1 MVHRL
6 GRVMEA
12 IGVVQYLY
20 AFVVLSAAYFVRGV
34 AGFGSGL
41 IAIPLLLVWFP
52 LLVAVPLVVAL
63 DYLASASQGIK
74 DRQAIRWRE
83 IWPLLPFAFLGMAA
97 AIYLLQTIDAQLL
110 LKALAVFIILY
121 ALYSLAGRNPESV
134 HSRWWA
140 IPAGGLGGLI
150 GTTFGTGGPFYVVY
164 LQMRKLDK
172 TQFRATFA
180 AIFLLDGAN
189 RLAGY
194 FFSGMLT
201 LQFLKM
207 LAMALP
213 VMMASIYLGGRVHTT
228 VSQETF
234 RRGIGILLI
243 CSGIALLIR

>member
-1 MVHRL
+1 
-6 GRVMEA
+6 MEA
-12 IGVVQYLY
+12 FGLTQYCY
-20 AFVVLSAAYFVRGV
+20 AFVVLAAAYFVRGV

-41 IAIPLLLVWFP
+41 IAIPLLLMWFP
-52 LLVAVPLVVAL
+52 LLLAVPLVVAL

-74 DRQAIRWRE
+74 DRQAIQWRE
-83 IWPLLPFAFLGMAA
+83 IWPLLPFALLGMLT
-97 AIYLLQTIDAQLL
+97 AIYLLHAIDAQLL

-121 ALYSLAGRNPESV
+121 ALYSLAGMNPESA
-134 HSRWWA
+134 HSRGWA
-140 IPAGGLGGLI
+140 LPAGVLGGLI

-164 LQMRKLDK
+164 LQMRRLDK

-194 FFSGMLT
+194 FFSGILT
-201 LQFLKM
+201 LQFLYL

-213 VMMASIYLGGRVHTT
+213 VMMVGIFLGGRMHTT
-228 VSQETF
+228 ISQDTF
-234 RRGIGILLI
+234 RRGIGVLLI

>member
-1 MVHRL
+1 
-6 GRVMEA
+6 METFGMA
-12 IGVVQYLY
+12 QYAY

-41 IAIPLLLVWFP
+41 IAIPLLLMWFP

-74 DRQAIRWRE
+74 DRQAIQWRE
-83 IWPLLPFAFLGMAA
+83 IWPLLPFALLGVMGAV
-97 AIYLLQTIDAQLL
+97 YLLQAVDPRLL
-110 LKALAVFIILY
+110 LKGLAIFIILY
-121 ALYSLAGRNPESV
+121 ALYSLVGKNPESV
-134 HSRWWA
+134 HGRWWA

-164 LQMRKLDK
+164 LQMRRLDK

-194 FFSGMLT
+194 FLSGMLT
-201 LQFLKM
+201 LQFLRM

-213 VMMASIYLGGRVHTT
+213 VMMVGIYLGGRVHTT
-228 VSQETF
+228 VGQETF
-234 RRGIGILLI
+234 RRGIGLLLI
-243 CSGIALLIR
+243 CSGVALLLR

>member
-1 MVHRL
+1 
-6 GRVMEA
+6 MEPFGIA
-12 IGVVQYLY
+12 QYLY
-20 AFVVLSAAYFVRGV
+20 ALVVLAIAYFVRGI

-41 IAIPLLLVWFP
+41 IAIPLLLMWFP
-52 LLVAVPLVVAL
+52 LLLAVPLVVAL

-74 DRQAIRWRE
+74 DRQSICWRE
-83 IWPLLPFAFLGMAA
+83 IWPLLPFALLGVAG
-97 AIYLLQTIDAQLL
+97 AIYLLQTVDSRLL

-121 ALYSLAGRNPESV
+121 ALYSLSGKNPESA

-140 IPAGGLGGLI
+140 VPAGGLGGVI
-150 GTTFGTGGPFYVVY
+150 GTAFGTGGPFYVVY
-164 LQMRKLDK
+164 LQMRRLDK

-194 FFSGMLT
+194 FISGMLT
-201 LQFLKM
+201 LQFLKL

-213 VMMASIYLGGRVHTT
+213 VMLAGIYLGGKVHTT

-234 RRGIGILLI
+234 RRGIGFLLI
-243 CSGIALLIR
+243 GSGIALLAR

>member
-1 MVHRL
+1 
-6 GRVMEA
+6 MEA
-12 IGVVQYLY
+12 IEVAQYLY
-20 AFVVLSAAYFVRGV
+20 AFVVLSVAYFVRGV

-41 IAIPLLLVWFP
+41 IAIPLLLMWFP
-52 LLVAVPLVVAL
+52 LLLAVPLVVAL

-74 DRQAIRWRE
+74 DRQAIRWQE
-83 IWPLLPFAFLGMAA
+83 IWPLLPFALLGMVM
-97 AIYLLQTIDAQLL
+97 AIYLLQTIDARLL

-121 ALYSLAGRNPESV
+121 ALYSLAGKNPELV

-140 IPAGGLGGLI
+140 LPAGGLGGLI

-164 LQMRKLDK
+164 LQMRGLDK

-201 LQFLKM
+201 LQFLEL

-213 VMMASIYLGGRVHTT
+213 VMMVGIYLGGKVHT
-228 VSQETF
+228 SIGQETF
-234 RRGIGILLI
+234 RRGIGLLLI
-243 CSGIALLIR
+243 FSGIALLVR

>member
-1 MVHRL
+1 
-6 GRVMEA
+6 METFGMA
-12 IGVVQYLY
+12 QYAY

-41 IAIPLLLVWFP
+41 IAIPLLLMWFP
-52 LLVAVPLVVAL
+52 LLMAVPLVVAL

-74 DRQAIRWRE
+74 DRQAIQWRE
-83 IWPLLPFAFLGMAA
+83 IWPLLPFALLGVMGAV
-97 AIYLLQTIDAQLL
+97 YLLQAVDPRLL
-110 LKALAVFIILY
+110 LKGLAIFIILY
-121 ALYSLAGRNPESV
+121 ALYSLVGKNPESV
-134 HSRWWA
+134 HGRWWA

-164 LQMRKLDK
+164 LQMRRLDK

-194 FFSGMLT
+194 FLSGMLT
-201 LQFLKM
+201 LQFLRM

-213 VMMASIYLGGRVHTT
+213 VMMVGIYLGGRVHTT
-228 VSQETF
+228 VGQETF
-234 RRGIGILLI
+234 RRGIGLLLI
-243 CSGIALLIR
+243 CSGVALLLR

>member
-1 MVHRL
+1 
-6 GRVMEA
+6 MEA
-12 IGVVQYLY
+12 SGMAQYLY
-20 AFVVLSAAYFVRGV
+20 AFAVLSVAYFVRGV

-41 IAIPLLLVWFP
+41 IAIPLLLLWFP
-52 LLVAVPLVVAL
+52 LLVAVPLVVTL

-74 DRQAIRWRE
+74 DRQAIRWHE
-83 IWPLLPFAFLGMAA
+83 IWPLLPFAVLGVVG
-97 AIYLLQTIDAQLL
+97 AIYLLQTVDAQQL

-121 ALYSLAGRNPESV
+121 AVYTLAGKNPEAA

-140 IPAGGLGGLI
+140 VPAGGLGGLV

-180 AIFLLDGAN
+180 AIFLLDGVN

-194 FFSGMLT
+194 FISGMLT
-201 LQFLKM
+201 LQFLKL

-213 VMMASIYLGGRVHTT
+213 VMLVGIYVGGKVHTSI
-228 VSQETF
+228 SQDAF
-234 RRGIGILLI
+234 RRGISILLI
-243 CSGIALLIR
+243 CSGTALLLR

>member
-1 MVHRL
+1 M
-6 GRVMEA
+6 
-12 IGVVQYLY
+12 
-20 AFVVLSAAYFVRGV
+20 V
-34 AGFGSGL
+34 AG
-41 IAIPLLLVWFP
+41 
-52 LLVAVPLVVAL
+52 
-63 DYLASASQGIK
+63 K
-74 DRQAIRWRE
+74 
-83 IWPLLPFAFLGMAA
+83 
-97 AIYLLQTIDAQLL
+97 
-110 LKALAVFIILY
+110 
-121 ALYSLAGRNPESV
+121 NPESA

-140 IPAGGLGGLI
+140 LPAGGLGGLI

-164 LQMRKLDK
+164 LQMRRLDK

-201 LQFLKM
+201 LQFLEL

-213 VMMASIYLGGRVHTT
+213 VMMIGIYLGGKVHTS

-234 RRGIGILLI
+234 RRGIGLLLI

>member
-1 MVHRL
+1 
-6 GRVMEA
+6 MEA
-12 IGVVQYLY
+12 FGLAQYLY
-20 AFVVLSAAYFVRGV
+20 AFAVILVAYFVRGI

-41 IAIPLLLVWFP
+41 IAIPLLLMWFP

-83 IWPLLPFAFLGMAA
+83 IWPLLPFALLGLAV

-110 LKALAVFIILY
+110 LKAVAVFIILY
-121 ALYSLAGRNPESV
+121 ALYSLIGKNPESV

-140 IPAGGLGGLI
+140 IPAGSLGGLI

-164 LQMRKLDK
+164 LQMRRLDK

-180 AIFLLDGAN
+180 TIFLLDGAN
-189 RLAGY
+189 RLAAY

-201 LQFLKM
+201 LQFFTTLT
-207 LAMALP
+207 MALP
-213 VMMASIYLGGRVHTT
+213 VMMIGIYLGGRVHTT

-234 RRGIGILLI
+234 RRGIGMLLI

>member
-1 MVHRL
+1 
-6 GRVMEA
+6 METFGIA
-12 IGVVQYLY
+12 QYLY
-20 AFVVLSAAYFVRGV
+20 AFAVLSAAYFVRGV

-41 IAIPLLLVWFP
+41 IAIPLLLMWFP
-52 LLVAVPLVVAL
+52 LLLAVPLVVAL

-83 IWPLLPFAFLGMAA
+83 IWPLLPFAILGVAG
-97 AIYLLQTIDAQLL
+97 AIYLLQTVDARLL

-121 ALYSLAGRNPESV
+121 ALYSLSGKTPQSA

-140 IPAGGLGGLI
+140 VPAGGLGGLI
-150 GTTFGTGGPFYVVY
+150 GTAFGTGGPFYVVY

-194 FFSGMLT
+194 YFSGLLT
-201 LQFLKM
+201 VQFLM
-207 LAMALP
+207 LLAMALP
-213 VMMASIYLGGRVHTT
+213 VMLAGIYLGGKLHTT
-228 VSQETF
+228 ISQETF
-234 RRGIGILLI
+234 RRGIGVLLI
-243 CSGIALLIR
+243 FSGVALLVR